1 MKKVSPARLPQQA
14 FDGLKST
21 ALRKKFHVRMRMNS
35 RHGHRFRSALMHS
48 RL

>member
-21 ALRKKFHVRMRMNS
+21 ALRKEVQRADAYEF
-35 RHGHRFRSALMHS
+35 AT
-48 RL
+48 